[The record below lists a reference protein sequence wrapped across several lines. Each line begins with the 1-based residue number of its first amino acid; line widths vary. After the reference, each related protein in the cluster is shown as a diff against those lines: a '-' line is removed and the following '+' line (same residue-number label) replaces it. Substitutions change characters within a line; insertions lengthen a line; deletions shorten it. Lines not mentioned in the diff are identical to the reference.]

1 MMKTHKCKTRA
12 KSGINHLMW
21 YNSKIAFKV
30 IEATVLELSHWKL
43 HTEVLTDRMG
53 SNRNVYDQQS
63 IFKSV
68 FEFKKKID

>member
-1 MMKTHKCKTRA
+1 
-12 KSGINHLMW
+12 MW

-68 FEFKKKID
+68 FELKKKKNWLMDQNLEIPAGRI